1 MGLIVAGLDIPT
13 LAPLGL
19 PRRTFRHRKQRQ
31 LLQDVFQG
39 QYSGIDGID
48 IDVVLKGIRSEGLHA
63 GPDDFHAGPHNIVL
77 HPDGD
82 ALVAGGGRPLT
93 PRRIAHPTRCDL
105 LGQPKTGDRFS
116 RQALS
121 DRGWRYIDAMRS
133 RTFAHAARG
142 MPTDCSRGRWSGRR
156 SPTTTSAAGSPPPE
170 GSRSRHLE
178 TRLVHPAQQNLD
190 PYASVAPP
198 LYQTATFNQPG
209 ATTFGEYDYSRS
221 GNPTR
226 ALLEKQMADIEGANA
241 AFAFASGM
249 AAICTA
255 MRVVKPGE
263 AILAGNDIYGGTQR
277 FLGQIATAKQGL
289 AVRHVDMTDLE
300 QVKAACEDRDVP
312 VRLVLVESPTNPKLE
327 ICDIAAICEIAHAEG
342 ALVCVDNSIMAPL
355 FQRPLELG
363 ADISMT
369 SATKFIAGHSDVTG
383 GILAVKGETLAEEI
397 YFHQNAEGNMM
408 SPFEAWLSL
417 RGLKTMSLR
426 MEKQAE
432 NAKKIA
438 EYLQGHPLVKKV
450 NYAGSINH
458 PGHEIHSKQAKCG
471 GSIISFETG
480 NVDVS
485 RRIVE
490 DTKLF
495 KITVSFG
502 SVSSLISMPCYMSHA
517 SVPPEIRAQR
527 GLTDDLV
534 RVSAGIEHID
544 DLIADLDAAMGSAK
558 ASLNG
563 TIGSLSKGGAE
574 ST

>member
-1 MGLIVAGLDIPT
+1 M
-13 LAPLGL
+13 
-19 PRRTFRHRKQRQ
+19 
-31 LLQDVFQG
+31 
-39 QYSGIDGID
+39 
-48 IDVVLKGIRSEGLHA
+48 
-63 GPDDFHAGPHNIVL
+63 
-77 HPDGD
+77 
-82 ALVAGGGRPLT
+82 
-93 PRRIAHPTRCDL
+93 
-105 LGQPKTGDRFS
+105 
-116 RQALS
+116 
-121 DRGWRYIDAMRS
+121 
-133 RTFAHAARG
+133 
-142 MPTDCSRGRWSGRR
+142 
-156 SPTTTSAAGSPPPE
+156 
-170 GSRSRHLE
+170 
-178 TRLVHPAQQNLD
+178 
-190 PYASVAPP
+190 APP

-226 ALLEKQMADIEGANA
+226 ALLEKQMADIEGADA

>member
-1 MGLIVAGLDIPT
+1 M
-13 LAPLGL
+13 
-19 PRRTFRHRKQRQ
+19 
-31 LLQDVFQG
+31 
-39 QYSGIDGID
+39 
-48 IDVVLKGIRSEGLHA
+48 
-63 GPDDFHAGPHNIVL
+63 
-77 HPDGD
+77 
-82 ALVAGGGRPLT
+82 
-93 PRRIAHPTRCDL
+93 
-105 LGQPKTGDRFS
+105 
-116 RQALS
+116 
-121 DRGWRYIDAMRS
+121 
-133 RTFAHAARG
+133 
-142 MPTDCSRGRWSGRR
+142 
-156 SPTTTSAAGSPPPE
+156 
-170 GSRSRHLE
+170 
-178 TRLVHPAQQNLD
+178 
-190 PYASVAPP
+190 APP

-563 TIGSLSKGGAE
+563 TTGSLSKGGAK

>member
-1 MGLIVAGLDIPT
+1 M
-13 LAPLGL
+13 
-19 PRRTFRHRKQRQ
+19 
-31 LLQDVFQG
+31 
-39 QYSGIDGID
+39 
-48 IDVVLKGIRSEGLHA
+48 
-63 GPDDFHAGPHNIVL
+63 
-77 HPDGD
+77 
-82 ALVAGGGRPLT
+82 
-93 PRRIAHPTRCDL
+93 
-105 LGQPKTGDRFS
+105 
-116 RQALS
+116 
-121 DRGWRYIDAMRS
+121 
-133 RTFAHAARG
+133 
-142 MPTDCSRGRWSGRR
+142 
-156 SPTTTSAAGSPPPE
+156 
-170 GSRSRHLE
+170 
-178 TRLVHPAQQNLD
+178 
-190 PYASVAPP
+190 APP

-327 ICDIAAICEIAHAEG
+327 ICDIAATCEIAHAEG

-563 TIGSLSKGGAE
+563 TTGSLSKGGAE

>member
-1 MGLIVAGLDIPT
+1 M
-13 LAPLGL
+13 
-19 PRRTFRHRKQRQ
+19 
-31 LLQDVFQG
+31 
-39 QYSGIDGID
+39 
-48 IDVVLKGIRSEGLHA
+48 
-63 GPDDFHAGPHNIVL
+63 
-77 HPDGD
+77 
-82 ALVAGGGRPLT
+82 
-93 PRRIAHPTRCDL
+93 
-105 LGQPKTGDRFS
+105 
-116 RQALS
+116 
-121 DRGWRYIDAMRS
+121 
-133 RTFAHAARG
+133 
-142 MPTDCSRGRWSGRR
+142 
-156 SPTTTSAAGSPPPE
+156 
-170 GSRSRHLE
+170 
-178 TRLVHPAQQNLD
+178 
-190 PYASVAPP
+190 APP

-397 YFHQNAEGNMM
+397 YFHPNAEGNMM

>member
-1 MGLIVAGLDIPT
+1 
-13 LAPLGL
+13 
-19 PRRTFRHRKQRQ
+19 
-31 LLQDVFQG
+31 
-39 QYSGIDGID
+39 
-48 IDVVLKGIRSEGLHA
+48 
-63 GPDDFHAGPHNIVL
+63 
-77 HPDGD
+77 
-82 ALVAGGGRPLT
+82 
-93 PRRIAHPTRCDL
+93 
-105 LGQPKTGDRFS
+105 
-116 RQALS
+116 
-121 DRGWRYIDAMRS
+121 
-133 RTFAHAARG
+133 
-142 MPTDCSRGRWSGRR
+142 
-156 SPTTTSAAGSPPPE
+156 
-170 GSRSRHLE
+170 
-178 TRLVHPAQQNLD
+178 
-190 PYASVAPP
+190 
-198 LYQTATFNQPG
+198 
-209 ATTFGEYDYSRS
+209 
-221 GNPTR
+221 
-226 ALLEKQMADIEGANA
+226 MADIEGANA

-485 RRIVE
+485 RRIDE

>member
-1 MGLIVAGLDIPT
+1 M
-13 LAPLGL
+13 
-19 PRRTFRHRKQRQ
+19 
-31 LLQDVFQG
+31 
-39 QYSGIDGID
+39 
-48 IDVVLKGIRSEGLHA
+48 
-63 GPDDFHAGPHNIVL
+63 
-77 HPDGD
+77 
-82 ALVAGGGRPLT
+82 
-93 PRRIAHPTRCDL
+93 
-105 LGQPKTGDRFS
+105 
-116 RQALS
+116 
-121 DRGWRYIDAMRS
+121 
-133 RTFAHAARG
+133 
-142 MPTDCSRGRWSGRR
+142 
-156 SPTTTSAAGSPPPE
+156 
-170 GSRSRHLE
+170 
-178 TRLVHPAQQNLD
+178 
-190 PYASVAPP
+190 APP